1 MKKII
6 FIIPLFCS
14 LFVCS
19 QVLSIR
25 VAQSSF
31 SDVDPDGIGPATG
44 SVSFRFEIISTQSIS
59 ADGIGL
65 SCIFQSDYLM
75 ATPTNTVLALGPIAA
90 GANWIQGVDNRA
102 GNAQNVLSYGGKPF
116 NARMIITFNQALG
129 SPNINIGT
137 NWTPIC
143 EITYWTKGRN
153 YPQGGYILNE
163 QASVVAQNELSADGG
178 LSTYPLAQ
186 ANFSSIVPLGGPVP
200 AVFSN
205 LQAVCNSVGAAISW
219 SCLQEANSSYFD
231 IEKSINGVDWTSV
244 GTVQA
249 AGLSTVPL
257 QYQQLD
263 LTAGTAI
270 YRIKCVT
277 KENQFIYSNIIRTNC
292 TPSTLPY
299 VIYPVPAIDILHL
312 VLRSDSAISN
322 QMMLFDIQG
331 RLVKRIDAPIN
342 IGNNHFMIP
351 LSGLSAGMYLLKST
365 NKNPDINKI
374 FTKLW

>member
-1 MKKII
+1 
-6 FIIPLFCS
+6 
-14 LFVCS
+14 
-19 QVLSIR
+19 
-25 VAQSSF
+25 VAQTSF

-44 SVSFRFEIISTQSIS
+44 AVTFRFEIISTQSIN

-75 ATPTNTVLALGPIAA
+75 ATPTNTVRPLGPIAT
-90 GANWIQGVDNRA
+90 GTNWIQEVDNRS
-102 GNAQNVLSYGGKPF
+102 GNVLSALSYGGKPF

-129 SPNINIGT
+129 NPNINIST

-163 QASVVAQNELSADGG
+163 QASVVAQNELSANGG

-186 ANFSSIVPLGGPVP
+186 GNFSSIVPLGGPLP
-200 AVFSN
+200 ALFSN
-205 LQAVCNSVGAAISW
+205 LMAVCNSMGTAISW
-219 SCLQEANSSYFD
+219 SSLQEANSNYFD
-231 IEKSINGVDWTSV
+231 IEKSSNGIDWTLV

-249 AGLSTVPL
+249 AGLSNVTL

-263 LTAGTAI
+263 LTAGDAM

-277 KENQFIYSNIIRTNC
+277 KNNQFIYSNIIRTNC
-292 TPSTLPY
+292 APSTLPY
-299 VIYPVPAIDILHL
+299 VIYPLPAIDILHL
-312 VLRSDSAISN
+312 AIRSDIAIGN
-322 QMMLFDIQG
+322 QLLIYDIQG
-331 RLVKRIDAPIN
+331 KLVKRIDAPIS
-342 IGNNHFMIP
+342 IGNNHIIIN
-351 LSGLSAGMYLLKST
+351 LNGLSAGMYILKSS
-365 NKNPDINKI
+365 NKNPYINKI